1 MTLTKDLEILTDQKV
16 AMKTMMELES
26 EASAEAR
33 MITLGET
40 SSANIVIKLTC
51 HTQPCTLIWSK
62 STPRVQMASLGT
74 HQLVDE
80 VEADQEKIHT
90 RDLTQGQKT
99 FSRLQREKE
108 ALWIHCVAFKKF
120 TQRSFPTHR
129 PLTLLSLKSRCRN
142 ILFSST

>member
-51 HTQPCTLIWSK
+51 HTQPCTLI
-62 STPRVQMASLGT
+62 
-74 HQLVDE
+74 
-80 VEADQEKIHT
+80 
-90 RDLTQGQKT
+90 
-99 FSRLQREKE
+99 
-108 ALWIHCVAFKKF
+108 
-120 TQRSFPTHR
+120 
-129 PLTLLSLKSRCRN
+129 
-142 ILFSST
+142 